1 MSFFTRLKN
10 SHFPNFKV
18 ICQFCLSTFNIY
30 LKNSLFPI
38 DFWQVCWIIIL
49 KTALLTCVRVGYI
62 FVFAVVVV
70 CESNLWPNPT
80 KSPLSVTF
88 FFQMFW
94 CWKCK
99 IWCSKM
105 IHYMSFVVESHIFP
119 FHLNTFNSE
128 KKIFWK
134 FLYFLLILDH
144 ILKRYS
150 HDLFLLWEWVAY
162 LCLLCCSRQIKDI
175 NAWLHHYLAVKWYQY
190 VLTLMQQSRTKP
202 PALQR
207 LNSSVIVLLQESRTL
222 LILLSTYASI
232 NTHQPILN
240 VQHIKHKMICH
251 FGPLLVT
258 LVNGFVY
265 CETYAL
271 ISISF
276 NAIVKQS
283 HGLDSN
289 SNMSQRMDLNDRDR
303 H

>member
-1 MSFFTRLKN
+1 MMFCCLFIYLMLFAPYFFSDNRRTWIIAKGILKSKTCIVVPILLLLMLLLLLIFPICLNVLCSCFSLLQPVLQINSSWRSYTTLRGITSTHLHLSMWPGATKLDKITNFKSWVFTRLKN

-144 ILKRYS
+144 ILKS
-150 HDLFLLWEWVAY
+150 ALMTCSFCGSGLHIFVCFVVA
-162 LCLLCCSRQIKDI
+162 
-175 NAWLHHYLAVKWYQY
+175 
-190 VLTLMQQSRTKP
+190 
-202 PALQR
+202 
-207 LNSSVIVLLQESRTL
+207 
-222 LILLSTYASI
+222 
-232 NTHQPILN
+232 
-240 VQHIKHKMICH
+240 
-251 FGPLLVT
+251 
-258 LVNGFVY
+258 
-265 CETYAL
+265 
-271 ISISF
+271 
-276 NAIVKQS
+276 
-283 HGLDSN
+283 
-289 SNMSQRMDLNDRDR
+289 DR
-303 H
+303 